1 MVDKFDELGIL
12 KEQTQPKVFL
22 PLAKAPEPIRDK
34 FYKIIYTPGRKP
46 KVKDIE
52 SHKISLIKCASEE
65 EALNDIKN
73 QFISEGIPW
82 NKKYCKAVQVS
93 IKDAFKELINN
104 KHLR

>member
-12 KEQTQPKVFL
+12 KEQIQPKVFL
-22 PLAKAPEPIRDK
+22 PLAKAPEPTRDK

-82 NKKYCKAVQVS
+82 NKKYCKAIQVS

-104 KHLR
+104 KYLR